1 MTTPPTQVM
10 CEWMLS
16 DMSQR
21 EWVQL
26 PVALEKMLRKRL
38 PNYNDTQIFD
48 VIDQHSAFII
58 QLIRDRI
65 EGVYHDGTSFTHEI
79 DSEDPPYIRFS
90 GEDVSSLLKKLKNID
105 PFDFEIVCSKL
116 LESFGCTSEVTQRTN
131 DGGIDFIAHGLD
143 ILPDA
148 IGCPTHC
155 KASVIGQ
162 AKRYGNKLI
171 AEKSLREFVG
181 ASLLQR
187 HVLRQG
193 HKLTPLSPVLLAF
206 WTTSEF
212 DPNAWKYAR
221 NSGVWLLNGPTI
233 STYLRQRALEDWVM
247 SLPDEKKQIK
257 NSQDDMAN

>member
-1 MTTPPTQVM
+1 MSIPSTQVIF
-10 CEWMLS
+10 EWLLADMLQS
-16 DMSQR
+16 
-21 EWVQL
+21 EWVHL
-26 PVALEKMLRKRL
+26 PTALERMLRNRL
-38 PNYNDTQIFD
+38 SNLNETQIFD
-48 VIDQHSAFII
+48 IIDNQGTYIV

-65 EGVYHDGTSFTHEI
+65 EAVYHDGTSFTHEI

-90 GEDVSSLLKKLKNID
+90 GENISDLLIKLKNIN
-105 PFDFEIVCSKL
+105 PFDFELVCSKL
-116 LESFGCTSEVTQRTN
+116 LESFGCESEVTQRTN

-162 AKRYGNKLI
+162 AKRYGSKLI

-187 HVLRQG
+187 HLLRQN

-233 STYLRQRALEDWVM
+233 STYIRQRGLEDWVLA
-247 SLPDEKKQIK
+247 LPD
-257 NSQDDMAN
+257 DDK